1 MIQVVGNIEMLML
14 SEGEFSVLGVYGGE
28 QIRNQIARLER
39 GADIVVATPGRLID
53 LIGRAVID
61 LSEIMVTCLDEADEM
76 LRQSFELDIEKIFA
90 EIYAKGER
98 KIQNLLFSA
107 TFPPWVDSISAKYQ
121 EQDCLVVDLV
131 STAAEM
137 PSTIKHYL
145 VEIEDSEMV
154 DAIGKLIDHFARKDG
169 RTIIFCETKRQ
180 VSSLCTEFGKGC
192 AALHGD
198 VKQADRERIYRSF
211 KSGQITTVIA
221 TNVAARGLDFPDI
234 KLVVQAE
241 PPREVESFVH
251 RSGRTGRAGKSGV
264 NVLLHTRRQR
274 NALEKIKAS
283 SKVSF

>member
-1 MIQVVGNIEMLML
+1 
-14 SEGEFSVLGVYGGE
+14 
-28 QIRNQIARLER
+28 
-39 GADIVVATPGRLID
+39 
-53 LIGRAVID
+53 
-61 LSEIMVTCLDEADEM
+61 M

-90 EIYAKGER
+90 EIYSSEER
-98 KIQNLLFSA
+98 MIQTLLFSA

-121 EQDCLVVDLV
+121 EKNCEIVDLV
-131 STAAEM
+131 SQSAEI

-145 VEIEDSEMV
+145 VEIDDNE
-154 DAIGKLIDHFARKDG
+154 LIDTVARLVLHFAKKDG

-180 VSSLCTEFGKGC
+180 VGSLCDEFGKGC

-198 VKQADRERIYRSF
+198 VKQADRERIYRNF
-211 KSGQITTVIA
+211 KSGAITTVIA

-234 KLVVQAE
+234 KLVIQTE

-274 NALEKIKAS
+274 NTLEKIKAN
-283 SKVSF
+283 SKVNFESLDIDRLKN